1 MELIYIKEN
10 LQGQILD
17 SGILQHYESDFEIGE
32 ENNDFEITMATPT
45 RDKLLYIENQI
56 KTRVFADETEYG
68 GYITGIKISAEGST
82 VTYTGKTWRGMQQ
95 NVIVEPPNGEDYKI
109 LSGNIGTAMKQL
121 PFPPIYKLKPCD
133 LTANQFQV
141 ERYITLFDTVKKYL
155 ATATPHDVAMRINY
169 SLQYGG
175 DGILTADFKK
185 KANLSEHIEFS
196 QDYNDN
202 IDLTITRDGNT
213 PKRLIC
219 LGQGELK
226 DRQVINLYADKN
238 WNISQTPGEE
248 YPCQIYDYGS
258 SEDLLRD
265 SIKHYKE
272 IIGQHTQIEV
282 SIDGV
287 VVNLGDIVSARD
299 QITGEYVSAEI
310 STIIWKRTDFGDYA
324 TESYEYKTKV
334 RV

>member
-10 LQGQILD
+10 WQGHVLD
-17 SGILQHYESDFEIGE
+17 SGILQHYEADFEIGE
-32 ENNDFEITMATPT
+32 ENNNFEITMATPT
-45 RDKLLYIENQI
+45 RDELLYIENHI
-56 KTRVFADETEYG
+56 KTRVFADETEFG
-68 GYITGIKISAEGST
+68 GYITGIKISAEAST

-95 NVIVEPPNGEDYKI
+95 NVIVEPPRGEDYKI
-109 LSGNIGTAMKQL
+109 LSGNVGTAMRQL
-121 PFPPIYKLKPCD
+121 PFPSIYKLKPCD

-141 ERYITLFDTVKKYL
+141 ERYVTLFDTVKKYL
-155 ATATPHDVAMRINY
+155 ATATPHDVVMRINY

-175 DGILTADFKK
+175 AGVLTAEFLEKI
-185 KANLSEHIEFS
+185 NLSNQIEFS

-202 IDLTITRDGNT
+202 IDLTIIRDGDT

-219 LGQGELK
+219 LGQGDLK
-226 DRQVINLYADKN
+226 DREVINLYADDN
-238 WNISQTPGEE
+238 WNVSKTPNEG
-248 YPCQIYDYGS
+248 YPCQTYDFGS
-258 SEDLLRD
+258 SEDLLKD
-265 SIKHYKE
+265 SMKHYQE
-272 IIGQHTQIEV
+272 LISQHTQIEV

-287 VVNLGDIVSARD
+287 NVNLGDIVSARD

-310 STIIWKRTDFGDYA
+310 SSIIWKRSDFGDYA